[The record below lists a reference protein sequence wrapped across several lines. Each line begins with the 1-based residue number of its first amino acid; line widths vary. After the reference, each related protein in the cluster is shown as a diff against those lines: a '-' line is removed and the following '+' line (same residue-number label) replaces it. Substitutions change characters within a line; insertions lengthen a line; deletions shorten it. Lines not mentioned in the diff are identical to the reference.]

1 MEQKK
6 SLTIRLELIWW
17 LVTVL
22 VLAGILFPIYKSK
35 AEYPF
40 WLSNAVFIVVFITL
54 TRYLFLLKHTFLGY
68 AQWMKVAVFFL
79 CIPLLIYL
87 VKAMYTF
94 NDYVDREGLEGL
106 FEHFS
111 WEGQSAMVDYVRT
124 EMILFGV
131 GSIIVAAIMPF
142 RMLISFWRTHNRGT
156 V

>member
-1 MEQKK
+1 VKK
-6 SLTIRLELIWW
+6 NTSLQLRLELLWW
-17 LVTVL
+17 LVTGL

-40 WLSNAVFIVVFITL
+40 WVTNAVFIVAFITL
-54 TRYLFLLKHTFLGY
+54 TRYLFFLKHTFLGSF
-68 AQWMKVAVFFL
+68 QWIKVLVLVL
-79 CIPLLIYL
+79 CIPLVVYL
-87 VKAMYTF
+87 VRALFSF
-94 NDYVDREGLEGL
+94 NNYLDREGLEGL

-111 WEGQSAMVDYVRT
+111 WEGQSAMVTYIRT

-131 GSIIVAAIMPF
+131 GSIVAAILTPF